1 MYLWL
6 KIKVEIIN
14 ILFHQRRFEDC
25 SDAIAVTKLECSTI
39 NDLFFVRQ
47 LMEIEFMM
55 EVYRGEIEAALRSAE
70 KIRKHASAYYQ

>member
-6 KIKVEIIN
+6 KTKIEIIT

-25 SDAIAVTKLECSTI
+25 SDAIATTRLECQSI
-39 NDLFFVRQ
+39 NDLLFVRQ

-55 EVYRGEIEAALRSAE
+55 EAYRGELESA
-70 KIRKHASAYYQ
+70 